1 MPHLQRRMDAL
12 DHAAAAGD
20 TVIDRGE
27 AIEHGAPEPDG
38 FLDAVLRF
46 GIAVLPGVAV
56 DRGGQ
61 KVGLAFL
68 LQILHELDM
77 LLDHRHT
84 GARLNE
90 RPPRFL
96 GLQKLCRKDTF
107 RREPFLIISGLLQV
121 YVLSRRPLAK
131 DLLPFLHEDAFVQL
145 FVLNFHLSDLP
156 FHNLKRCKRIMRG
169 KQPHCSENIRGIDQ
183 DLRVFRAQRCR
194 IGGVIAEIRR
204 DLAHT
209 R

>member
-1 MPHLQRRMDAL
+1 M
-12 DHAAAAGD
+12 
-20 TVIDRGE
+20 IDRGK

-38 FLDAVLRF
+38 FLNAVLRF

-61 KVGLAFL
+61 KVGLALL

-77 LLDHRHT
+77 FLDHRHAGT
-84 GARLNE
+84 RLNE

-96 GLQKLCRKDTF
+96 GLQKLRGKDTF

-131 DLLPFLHEDAFVQL
+131 NLLPFLHEDAFVQL
-145 FVLNFHLSDLP
+145 FVLNFHLSDHP
-156 FHNLKRCKRIMRG
+156 FHNLKRRKRIMRG

-183 DLRVFRAQRCR
+183 DLCVFRAQRRR